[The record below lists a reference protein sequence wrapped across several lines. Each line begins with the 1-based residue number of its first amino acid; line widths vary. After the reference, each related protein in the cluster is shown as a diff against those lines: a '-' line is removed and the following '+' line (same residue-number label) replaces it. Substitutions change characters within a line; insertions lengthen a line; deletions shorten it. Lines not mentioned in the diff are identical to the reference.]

1 MKLKN
6 IKMRHIFASLAFTIV
21 LFFPS
26 IGMDEET
33 KPPEVP
39 KPPMITYDQYVNN
52 LLIGESIEGWG
63 DPSGNLGSWLQKT
76 ANKRRVS
83 TRDDKPN
90 LALPLFLLTLAP
102 LVEGKRLR
110 ADYMLPAPNSD
121 LENGHASL
129 SIFLDVSEEILTAA
143 IKLSQESRLDLA
155 FRLLQW
161 QNQHYITDVLARTVG
176 TELLE
181 TGLFATTLLFVTCF
195 GRQLRASPFT
205 DSFTYVKV
213 MMLANIAAISHKFM
227 GVISQ
232 EIYLACLAVSCL
244 WLFRE
249 LYYASGAFREGWR
262 EFNRIRDE
270 RSRAS

>member
-1 MKLKN
+1 MK
-6 IKMRHIFASLAFTIV
+6 HIFASLAFTIV

-26 IGMDEET
+26 IGMDEGG
-33 KPPEVP
+33 KPEVP
-39 KPPMITYDQYVNN
+39 HPPLVTYGQYVNN

-83 TRDDKPN
+83 TKDDKPN
-90 LALPLFLLTLAP
+90 LALPLFLLTPAP

-121 LENGHASL
+121 LGNGYASL
-129 SIFLDVSEEILTAA
+129 SIFLDVSEEVLTAA
-143 IKLSQESRLDLA
+143 INLSQESRLDLA
-155 FRLLQW
+155 SRLLQW

-181 TGLFATTLLFVTCF
+181 TGLFASTLLFVSCF
-195 GRQLRASPFT
+195 GRQLQSSPFC
-205 DSFTYVKV
+205 DSFTFVKV
-213 MMLANIAAISHKFM
+213 MMFANIAAISHKFM

-232 EIYLACLAVSCL
+232 EIYVACLAVSCL
-244 WLFRE
+244 WLSRE

-262 EFNRIRDE
+262 EFNRIRGE